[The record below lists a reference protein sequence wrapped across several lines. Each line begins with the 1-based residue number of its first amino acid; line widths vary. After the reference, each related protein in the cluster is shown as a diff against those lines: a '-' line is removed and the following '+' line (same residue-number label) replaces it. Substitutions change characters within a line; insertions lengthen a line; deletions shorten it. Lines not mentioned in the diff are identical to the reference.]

1 MLKLSTSYS
10 KKIPVPGQDYSSQ
23 SYHCSVELELSD
35 NLTPDQ
41 LKGQIHDTF
50 DMVKR
55 SVEAEINGKSSVAAD
70 PKPEQGPSQNHSGA
84 GNGNGNGAKA
94 TNKQIKFIL
103 DLAKNRG
110 MGLSDVNAR
119 VRSEFGAETIYDLD
133 RKQASRLVDTLKAA

>member
-35 NLTPDQ
+35 NLTPEQ

-50 DMVKR
+50 AMVKR

-70 PKPEQGPSQNHSGA
+70 PEPGPSQNHNGA

-103 DLAKNRG
+103 DLAKNQG

-119 VRSEFGAETIYDLD
+119 VRSEFGAETVYDLD
-133 RKQASRLVDTLKAA
+133 RQTSEPTR